1 MYLTRHVTALGPRW
15 AADGYFLPEGLNLA
29 FLLKLSE
36 SGIRR
41 VIEACRTDEA
51 AAGELLPPI
60 ESSQEVWAA
69 GVTYLRSREARM
81 AESATKDIY
90 AKVYDAD
97 RVEVFFKGVG
107 WRIHGSGQ
115 PIRVRQDSQWNVP
128 EPELAI
134 VINANG
140 DIVGY
145 TAGNDVSSRDI
156 EGANPLYLPQA
167 KVYDGSCAIGPGIV
181 IDGPQAQRDL
191 PIHMAI
197 ERAGDVVYDGETST
211 SQLKRSIEDIA
222 AWLTREL
229 VFPEGVIVLTGTCL
243 VPPDEFTLR
252 TGDGVRIRV
261 GELVLDNVV
270 GD

>member
-1 MYLTRHVTALGPRW
+1 MYLTRHLTAHGPRW
-15 AADGYFLPEGLNLA
+15 AADGHFLPEGLDLS

-41 VIEACRTDEA
+41 VIETCSMDEA
-51 AAGELLPPI
+51 AAGELLPPV

-81 AESATKDIY
+81 AESETKDIY
-90 AKVYDAD
+90 EKVYDAD
-97 RVEVFFKGVG
+97 RVEVFFKGAG
-107 WRIHGSGQ
+107 WRIRGMGQ
-115 PIRVRQDSQWNVP
+115 PIRVRTDSQWNVP

-134 VINANG
+134 VVNASG

-145 TAGNDVSSRDI
+145 TVGNDVSSRDI

-167 KVYDGSCAIGPGIV
+167 KIYDGSCAIGPGIV

-191 PIHMAI
+191 PIHMTI
-197 ERAGDVVYDGETST
+197 ERAGGVVYEGETNT
-211 SQLKRSIEDIA
+211 SQLKRSVEDIA
-222 AWLTREL
+222 DWLMREL
-229 VFPEGVIVLTGTCL
+229 TFPEGVIVLTGTCL
-243 VPPDEFTLR
+243 VPPDEFTLSS
-252 TGDGVRIRV
+252 GDRVRIRV
-261 GELVLDNVV
+261 GDLVLDNPV

>member
-1 MYLTRHVTALGPRW
+1 
-15 AADGYFLPEGLNLA
+15 
-29 FLLKLSE
+29 
-36 SGIRR
+36 
-41 VIEACRTDEA
+41 
-51 AAGELLPPI
+51 
-60 ESSQEVWAA
+60 
-69 GVTYLRSREARM
+69 
-81 AESATKDIY
+81 
-90 AKVYDAD
+90 
-97 RVEVFFKGVG
+97 
-107 WRIHGSGQ
+107 
-115 PIRVRQDSQWNVP
+115 VP